1 MIFPWSAWV
10 AHSWEED
17 GGVSVPFSLRH
28 GVSLHTTVD
37 AYIPPWLRQCWSEF
51 SVVKPLPLP
60 RANCCFYEEV
70 TMHSLHLRSGEQC
83 FASLRAD
90 HGPTWLRVILQGDGS
105 VSLLL
110 AHICISI
117 RLIIVGFGFILRGRF
132 QCTLLGWF
140 HFPIL
145 ATRWSLSWYLPLFAS
160 FLSLWD
166 LFCVSCQAYLLLLVS
181 DSFIFL
187 TQASNQPCLQGA
199 LIPVTGESHLTSAS
213 ACQVQFPRGKEMYV
227 HVLTPYGHVCKCA
240 YV

>member
-1 MIFPWSAWV
+1 MLVWVFRCKATPSPSGQLLLLWGSDYAQSPSEEWGTVLCLTESRPW
-10 AHSWEED
+10 
-17 GGVSVPFSLRH
+17 
-28 GVSLHTTVD
+28 
-37 AYIPPWLRQCWSEF
+37 AYMTPC
-51 SVVKPLPLP
+51 
-60 RANCCFYEEV
+60 Y
-70 TMHSLHLRSGEQC
+70 
-83 FASLRAD
+83 
-90 HGPTWLRVILQGDGS
+90 LQGDGS

-117 RLIIVGFGFILRGRF
+117 RLITVGFGFILWGRF
-132 QCTLLGWF
+132 QCTLLGWLC
-140 HFPIL
+140 FPIL

-213 ACQVQFPRGKEMYV
+213 AARCMS
-227 HVLTPYGHVCKCA
+227 
-240 YV
+240 